1 MQPPVSIQRKI
12 CATYGRSNFS
22 FGLNSWAIE
31 DLETLMEMIAEEK
44 LKPVI
49 DTVLPLEQTA
59 EGVRQLRDR
68 EVIGKIVITRNGTA
82 PMNPPES
89 G

>member
-1 MQPPVSIQRKI
+1 
-12 CATYGRSNFS
+12 
-22 FGLNSWAIE
+22 
-31 DLETLMEMIAEEK
+31 MEMIASEK

-68 EVIGKIVITRNGTA
+68 EVIGKIVIT
-82 PMNPPES
+82 P
-89 G
+89 